1 MRVEFR
7 ERKYNKNYEKIP
19 VENKKKYPTITS
31 YKKVTKNA
39 NHDATLSS
47 PRIFHIS
54 SKPSDSLD

>member
-1 MRVEFR
+1 MCAECR
-7 ERKYNKNYEKIP
+7 ERKYNKNDEKIP

-47 PRIFHIS
+47 PQIFHIS
-54 SKPSDSLD
+54 SKLSDSSD